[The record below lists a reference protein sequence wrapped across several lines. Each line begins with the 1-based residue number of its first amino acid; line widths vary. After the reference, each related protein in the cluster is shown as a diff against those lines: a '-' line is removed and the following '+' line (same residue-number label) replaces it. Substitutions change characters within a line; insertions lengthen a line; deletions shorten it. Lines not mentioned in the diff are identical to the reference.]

1 MQNCA
6 QCHGN
11 DARGDGPLAKQLDPP
26 PANLI
31 DHVPQHNDQQLLDWI
46 ANGIPT
52 TAMPG
57 FASKLS
63 PADRQAVLNYLRD
76 LTRGAPPVPTTEATP

>member
-1 MQNCA
+1 
-6 QCHGN
+6 
-11 DARGDGPLAKQLDPP
+11 LAKQLDPP

-31 DHVPQHNDQQLLDWI
+31 DHVPQHDDRPLLDWI

-57 FASKLS
+57 FSGKLS
-63 PADRQAVLNYLRD
+63 PADQQAILNYLRD
-76 LTRGAPPVPTTEATP
+76 LTKNVTLAPTPAGTSGR